1 MFQSMRHLIIEKV
14 FRQGLVSQCWYCL
27 ADQGLCG
34 VFDVL
39 AHAFIGRRCTR
50 NVRADFFERKNLE
63 QIRGKIREKIRET
76 IYRAAHA
83 KNSAESSLPSQP
95 TLVLYPN

>member
-1 MFQSMRHLIIEKV
+1 MFWHTHL
-14 FRQGLVSQCWYCL
+14 L
-27 ADQGLCG
+27 AGG
-34 VFDVL
+34 
-39 AHAFIGRRCTR
+39 A
-50 NVRADFFERKNLE
+50 RAMCALIFLREKNLE